1 MLGTMIT
8 NRVLTSNE
16 ARQIIGMKPIDDPNA
31 DKLTNPNVDTV
42 KSTEG
47 KPSAEEPQLPKQMET
62 VNEGEIQNVEE
73 T

>member
-8 NRVLTSNE
+8 NRVMTSNE
-16 ARQIIGMKPIDDPNA
+16 ARQIIGMKPSTDPNA

-42 KSTEG
+42 ESADKS
-47 KPSAEEPQLPKQMET
+47 SEEPKEEKEEAPNK
-62 VNEGEIQNVEE
+62 GEIQNVEE

>member
-1 MLGTMIT
+1 
-8 NRVLTSNE
+8 
-16 ARQIIGMKPIDDPNA
+16 MKPIDDPNA

-42 KSTEG
+42 ESTEG
-47 KPSAEEPQLPKQMET
+47 EPSAEKPPEQMET